1 MKRFN
6 IVIFILCSAV
16 AYGQSIIGQWE
27 TYDDKTNEKK
37 AIIEIYT
44 VGDLY
49 FAKIVKSYS
58 SPENSLCN
66 SCKGDKRNKPIIGM
80 DFIEN
85 LKKEGDVFKGGT
97 IMDPENGETYNC
109 FIKLL
114 NKNKLKVRGYMGIAL
129 FGRTQ
134 YWRRKK

>member
-6 IVIFILCSAV
+6 IVIFILCNAV

-58 SPENSLCN
+58 SDPGALCTTCN
-66 SCKGDKRNKPIIGM
+66 GAKKNKP
-80 DFIEN
+80 
-85 LKKEGDVFKGGT
+85 
-97 IMDPENGETYNC
+97 
-109 FIKLL
+109 
-114 NKNKLKVRGYMGIAL
+114 
-129 FGRTQ
+129 
-134 YWRRKK
+134 